1 VDYGRGALC
10 DAGGARAVSP
20 KRRRGGESLP
30 RPRHAFG
37 PVVGSAVSLAAW
49 VAIAHSSGAGWV
61 QALGGL
67 LAGCLLVGL
76 FAPALAVRRSQC
88 SVSASPADAV
98 AGLPL
103 TVRLAATTALA
114 VRPLDPPGAEAT
126 TGPHHQCDLQLV
138 PIHRGVATECLLEI
152 ASAAPFGL
160 MWWTKRVIVPLPR
173 PLYVAPAVGPLD
185 RFRPGDDGSTG
196 DGARQVDRRVGEPRG
211 VRPYRAGDLRSW
223 VHWPATA
230 HTGSLMVREMEGP
243 VSQPV
248 TVEAILPEDPDAAD
262 EAARTALGTV
272 AGLLAGGC
280 SVVLVTAEPGG
291 VIRRRVNSVP
301 EAGRQLA
308 RALPQQLPRAPR
320 MKRALAQPTPGRD
333 GA

>member
-1 VDYGRGALC
+1 VN
-10 DAGGARAVSP
+10 P

-37 PVVGSAVSLAAW
+37 PVAGSAVSLAAW

-76 FAPALAVRRSQC
+76 VAPALAIRRSRC
-88 SVSASPADAV
+88 SVIASPADAV
-98 AGLPL
+98 AGLPV
-103 TVRLAATTALA
+103 TVTLAVNTALV
-114 VRPLDPPGAEAT
+114 VRALDPPGPEAT
-126 TGPHHQCDLQLV
+126 TGNHHQCDLQLV
-138 PIHRGVATECLLEI
+138 PVHRGVRTECLLEI

-160 MWWTKRVIVPLPR
+160 LWWTKRLIVPLPR
-173 PLYVAPAVGPLD
+173 PLYVAPAAGPID
-185 RFRPGDDGSTG
+185 TFRAVDHGLTG

-211 VRPYRAGDLRSW
+211 VRPYRPGDLRSW

-243 VSQPV
+243 LSQPV
-248 TVEAILPEDPDAAD
+248 TVEAILPEDAGAAD
-262 EAARTALGTV
+262 EAARVALGTV
-272 AGLLAGGC
+272 AGLLAAGR

-301 EAGRQLA
+301 DAGRQLA
-308 RALPQQLPRAPR
+308 RALPQQLPRVPR
-320 MKRALAQPTPGRD
+320 GKQALAQLTPGKD
-333 GA
+333 GS

>member
-1 VDYGRGALC
+1 M
-10 DAGGARAVSP
+10 SP
-20 KRRRGGESLP
+20 KGRRDGESLP

-49 VAIAHSSGAGWV
+49 VGIAHSSGAGWV

-76 FAPALAVRRSQC
+76 VAPALAVRRSRC
-88 SVSASPADAV
+88 SVTAGPTDGV

-103 TVRLAATTALA
+103 TVKLAVTTALV
-114 VRPLDPPGAEAT
+114 VRPLDPPGPEAT

-138 PIHRGVATECLLEI
+138 PAHRGTMTECLLEI

-160 MWWTKRVIVPLPR
+160 MWWTKRVTVPLPR
-173 PLYVAPAVGPLD
+173 PLYVAPVAGPID
-185 RFRPGDDGSTG
+185 RFRLVDHDSTG

-211 VRPYRAGDLRSW
+211 VRPYRPGDLRSW

-262 EAARTALGTV
+262 EAARVALGTV
-272 AGLLAGGC
+272 ASLLAGGR
-280 SVVLVTAEPGG
+280 SVVLVTAEPGAT
-291 VIRRRVNSVP
+291 VRRRVGGVP
-301 EAGRQLA
+301 EAGRRLA
-308 RALPQQLPRAPR
+308 RALPQRPPAAYRARAIPGKDGGRAPWA
-320 MKRALAQPTPGRD
+320 RARRGPGKD
-333 GA
+333 GS